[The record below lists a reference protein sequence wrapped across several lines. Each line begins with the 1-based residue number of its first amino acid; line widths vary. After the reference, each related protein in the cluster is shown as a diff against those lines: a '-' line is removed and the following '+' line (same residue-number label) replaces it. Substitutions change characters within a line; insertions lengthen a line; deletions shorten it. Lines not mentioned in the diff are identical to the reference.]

1 MAYLLAGLLLFLG
14 VHSLRI
20 FAEAWRAQQI
30 GRIGPLPWKG
40 LVSVLSLAGFA
51 LLVWGWGMARQMP
64 VVLWQPPVGMRH
76 AASLLTLLSFV
87 LLAAAYVPGNA
98 IKARFHHPMVL
109 GVKTWA
115 LAHLLSNGNLADVI
129 LFGGFL
135 LWSVLNFKA
144 SRARDRATA
153 ETHLLVVDEAEAPVS
168 KLSATLISVVAGA
181 AVWGVIAFVLHA
193 KVVGVSPMG

>member
-20 FAEAWRAQQI
+20 FADGWRAQQI
-30 GRIGPLPWKG
+30 ARIGLLPWKG

-51 LLVWGWGMARQMP
+51 LLVWGWGMARQTP

-76 AASLLTLLSFV
+76 AASLLTLLAFV

-115 LAHLLSNGNLADVI
+115 LAHLLSNGNVAHVV
-129 LFGGFL
+129 LFGSFL
-135 LWSVLNFKA
+135 AWGVLLFIA
-144 SRARDRATA
+144 SRRRDRREATVYA
-153 ETHLLVVDEAEAPVS
+153 PGRLAPTLVTV
-168 KLSATLISVVAGA
+168 
-181 AVWGVIAFVLHA
+181 
-193 KVVGVSPMG
+193 VVGVAAWAVFAFKLHGMWIGVRPFSGAM

>member
-14 VHSLRI
+14 AHSLRI

-115 LAHLLSNGNLADVI
+115 LAHLLSNGNVAHVV
-129 LFGGFL
+129 LFGSFL
-135 LWSVLNFKA
+135 AWAVLLFIA
-144 SRARDRATA
+144 SRRRDRREATVYA
-153 ETHLLVVDEAEAPVS
+153 PGRLAPTLVTV
-168 KLSATLISVVAGA
+168 
-181 AVWGVIAFVLHA
+181 
-193 KVVGVSPMG
+193 VVGVAAWAVFAFKLHGMWIGVRPFGGAI